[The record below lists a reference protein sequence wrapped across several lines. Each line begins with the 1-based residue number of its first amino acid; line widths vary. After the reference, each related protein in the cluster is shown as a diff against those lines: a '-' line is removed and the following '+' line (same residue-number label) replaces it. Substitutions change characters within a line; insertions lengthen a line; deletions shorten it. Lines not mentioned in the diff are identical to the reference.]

1 MAAPLEAAERSV
13 RDGDLEGALKNLQ
26 AHVRAEPSNAKLRV
40 FLFQLLAL
48 LGRWDRALTHLDVA
62 ATLDPAALAMK
73 QVYREAIACEMLRTQ
88 VFAGQKAPMVLGQ
101 PEEWLA
107 LLIES
112 TLQAG
117 RGAKD
122 LAESLRARAFDLAPT
137 SAGALDGKAF
147 EWIADADMR
156 FGPVLE
162 AIMNGRYYW
171 VPFAHLACVVIE
183 KPADLRD
190 FVWAPAHIEL
200 ANGGASVALIP
211 ARYPGTELADDGAL
225 VLGRKTVW
233 SEFAPSVFHGLGQR
247 VIATDAVEVPLLEI
261 REIRISAAS
270 EASEA

>member
-101 PEEWLA
+101 PDEWLA

-137 SAGALDGKAF
+137 SAGAIDGKAF

-190 FVWAPAHIEL
+190 FVWAPAYIEL

-247 VIATDAVEVPLLEI
+247 VIATDVVEVPLLEI
-261 REIRISAAS
+261 REIRLGAAG
-270 EASEA
+270 AA